1 MELPPA
7 SSPRPPT
14 TVRRNPPR
22 RAKQT
27 PLATAPG
34 PSSLSSAA
42 GGITPFPLDD
52 ILQPDPPQMP
62 PPVSKSPE
70 AKSADSSEN
79 LKVFLR
85 IRPLEIGPRPSRKP
99 CGSKAKPRGKCASPK
114 GGKSKK
120 KSSCLAVNDSH
131 SVTLSAQPSLLDS
144 KRTKSEVYDG
154 FSFVFPQ
161 DSLQQE
167 VYEKVMNP
175 LVLDLMEGKN
185 ALLVA
190 MGPTG
195 SGKTHTMFGCP
206 RDPGMLPLALRQIF
220 SHATGNGDP
229 HSSRSYYLSMFEIYS
244 ERGKGERIL
253 DLSPNGIDL
262 SLQQSTMKGLQEVMV
277 SSLAEAESLV
287 ACGMLKRATATTN
300 SNYQSSRS
308 QCIIN
313 IRAAHKNVDDEH
325 RFPPN
330 NAVLTIADLAG
341 AERERK
347 TGNQGARLSES
358 NFINNTSMV
367 FGLCL
372 RSLLEHQKNRKKPLH
387 KHFKNSLLTR
397 YLKDYL
403 EGKKR
408 MTLILTVK
416 PGEEDYADASF
427 LLRQASPYMKIKFN
441 NLEELANL
449 HGQKRTTTS
458 LIRVEHHKRM
468 KIDHSEASLV
478 DVGKVDTD
486 ANDENQ
492 MSKKE
497 VNSKKLQE
505 STIPHVFH
513 ISPISHERAHV
524 GVQCNEEVSVELQKI
539 KRNEEVMR
547 NFAKALWNVLKQYKQ
562 KLEDSEREAGNL
574 KEALRKEMAKTMEL
588 NKELKK
594 LSTCCSFHRH
604 PFPEEIFC
612 SDVDAPYEYCAAGP
626 FKPLSTTDDLTN
638 CDALLDDNTPPEIG
652 GQIHINMP
660 AVVLAHEDF
669 TELPEFG
676 LEMDSSNSNPTSL
689 DIKTANRDSS
699 SSISCSIVDDRT
711 ICSSSKEM
719 PTQQKEDK
727 KMQTSDTAELSIS
740 PGDVKKLSYEKDK
753 GFQEK
758 ANRTGDK
765 EQLKNIDVR
774 EISYPEGST
783 DHVKITLSSSN
794 VQKALV
800 EEKNACSSPVKYS
813 DSMCSSLSINKD
825 AKMQAHKILYH
836 KPESFQEQKQDHE
849 DLQGKEDGPTELS
862 CKPGPE
868 EMHSSPEIHSQTHDH
883 IKEGKD
889 IFPSVSQQS
898 QASYALSVRD
908 MKTSNKCQLAK
919 NLKEEKFD
927 SISKPKVAVKHKRRL
942 MPASA
947 MLLREFAGL
956 DMEINKPKESSD
968 RLNADEK
975 GRSDGSISL
984 FRLLQS
990 NLQH

>member
-1 MELPPA
+1 MELPPT

-27 PLATAPG
+27 PLATAPD

-42 GGITPFPLDD
+42 GGITPFPPDD
-52 ILQPDPPQMP
+52 ILQPDPPQIP
-62 PPVSKSPE
+62 PPVPRSP
-70 AKSADSSEN
+70 APKSAASSEN

-85 IRPLEIGPRPSRKP
+85 IRPHEIVPRPSRNP
-99 CGSKAKPRGKCASPK
+99 CGGKAKARGKCASPK
-114 GGKSKK
+114 GGKNKK
-120 KSSCLAVNDSH
+120 KSSCLAINDSH

-175 LVLDLMEGKN
+175 LVLDFIEGKS

-190 MGPTG
+190 VGPSG

-262 SLQQSTMKGLQEVMV
+262 SIQQSTIKGLQEVMV

-287 ACGMLKRATATTN
+287 ACGI
-300 SNYQSSRS
+300 RS
-308 QCIIN
+308 QYIIN
-313 IRAAHKNVDDEH
+313 IRAAHKNADDEH

-347 TGNQGARLSES
+347 TGNQGARLLES

-372 RSLLEHQKNRKKPLH
+372 RSLLEHQKNPKKPLH

-408 MTLILTVK
+408 MTL
-416 PGEEDYADASF
+416 
-427 LLRQASPYMKIKFN
+427 
-441 NLEELANL
+441 
-449 HGQKRTTTS
+449 
-458 LIRVEHHKRM
+458 
-468 KIDHSEASLV
+468 V

-486 ANDENQ
+486 INDENQ
-492 MSKKE
+492 MSKE
-497 VNSKKLQE
+497 G
-505 STIPHVFH
+505 
-513 ISPISHERAHV
+513 AHV
-524 GVQCNEEVSVELQKI
+524 GVQCNEEVYVELQKT
-539 KRNEEVMR
+539 KRNEEVIR

-574 KEALRKEMAKTMEL
+574 KEALRKEMAKSMKL
-588 NKELKK
+588 NKELKE
-594 LSTCCSFHRH
+594 LRSSCSFHRH
-604 PFPEEIFC
+604 PFPEEIF
-612 SDVDAPYEYCAAGP
+612 SSEVDAPYEYCAAGLS
-626 FKPLSTTDDLTN
+626 KPLSITDDLTN
-638 CDALLDDNTPPEIG
+638 CDAFLDDNTTPTIG

-660 AVVLAHEDF
+660 AGVLAHEDF
-669 TELPEFG
+669 TGLRDFG
-676 LEMDSSNSNPTSL
+676 LKMDSSNSNPTE
-689 DIKTANRDSS
+689 TANRDSS
-699 SSISCSIVDDRT
+699 SSISCSTVDDRT
-711 ICSSSKEM
+711 IYSSPKEM
-719 PTQQKEDK
+719 PTQQQEDK
-727 KMQTSDTAELSIS
+727 RMPTSDTAELSIS
-740 PGDVKKLSYEKDK
+740 PGDIKKLIYEKGK

-765 EQLKNIDVR
+765 EQLKTIDVR
-774 EISYPEGST
+774 EISYPEGS
-783 DHVKITLSSSN
+783 K
-794 VQKALV
+794 
-800 EEKNACSSPVKYS
+800 
-813 DSMCSSLSINKD
+813 
-825 AKMQAHKILYH
+825 
-836 KPESFQEQKQDHE
+836 
-849 DLQGKEDGPTELS
+849 
-862 CKPGPE
+862 
-868 EMHSSPEIHSQTHDH
+868 EMHSSPEIHPQTHDP

-889 IFPSVSQQS
+889 IFPSASQQL
-898 QASYALSVRD
+898 QTSYALPVRD
-908 MKTSNKCQLAK
+908 MKTSNKCQLTK
-919 NLKEEKFD
+919 NLKEQKYG
-927 SISKPKVAVKHKRRL
+927 STSKPKVAEKPKRRL

-956 DMEINKPKESSD
+956 DMEINKPKVFGNFFI
-968 RLNADEK
+968 LM
-975 GRSDGSISL
+975 
-984 FRLLQS
+984 
-990 NLQH
+990 

>member
-1 MELPPA
+1 MEFPPA
-7 SSPRPPT
+7 SSHRAPT

-27 PLATAPG
+27 PLAAAPD
-34 PSSLSSAA
+34 PSSLSSAVD
-42 GGITPFPLDD
+42 GITPFPLDE
-52 ILQPDPPQMP
+52 ILQPDPPQIP
-62 PPVSKSPE
+62 PPVPKSPE
-70 AKSADSSEN
+70 PQSADSSEN

-85 IRPLEIGPRPSRKP
+85 IRPLEIRPRPSRNP
-99 CGSKAKPRGKCASPK
+99 CGGKAKPRGKCASPK
-114 GGKSKK
+114 GGKNKN

-131 SVTLSAQPSLLDS
+131 SVTLSAQPSLLDL

-167 VYEKVMNP
+167 VYDKVMNP
-175 LVLDLMEGKN
+175 LVLDFMGGKN

-220 SHATGNGDP
+220 SHATGSGDP
-229 HSSRSYYLSMFEIYS
+229 YSSSSYYLSMFEIYS

-262 SLQQSTMKGLQEVMV
+262 SLQQSTIKGLQEVMI
-277 SSLAEAESLV
+277 SNLAEAESLV
-287 ACGMLKRATATTN
+287 TCGMLKRATAATN

-313 IRAAHKNVDDEH
+313 IRAARKSVDDEQH
-325 RFPPN
+325 FPPN

-347 TGNQGARLSES
+347 TGNQGARLLES

-372 RSLLEHQKNRKKPLH
+372 RSLLEHQKNPKKPLH

-403 EGKKR
+403 EGKKH

-416 PGEEDYADASF
+416 PGEEDYADTSF

-441 NLEELANL
+441 NLEELTNL
-449 HGQKRTTTS
+449 HSQKRTTTS
-458 LIRVEHHKRM
+458 LIRMDHYKRM
-468 KIDHSEASLV
+468 KFDNSETSLV

-497 VNSKKLQE
+497 VNSQKLQE
-505 STIPHVFH
+505 SEIPQVLN
-513 ISPISHERAHV
+513 ISPKSRGGVHV
-524 GVQCNEEVSVELQKI
+524 GVQCNEEVHVELQKI

-562 KLEDSEREAGNL
+562 KLEDSEREVGNM
-574 KEALRKEMAKTMEL
+574 KEALRKEMAKVMEL
-588 NKELKK
+588 NKELKE
-594 LSTCCSFHRH
+594 LRSCCSFHKH
-604 PFPEEIFC
+604 PSPEEIF
-612 SDVDAPYEYCAAGP
+612 SSEVDASYEYCAAGP
-626 FKPLSTTDDLTN
+626 SKSLSITDDFTN
-638 CDALLDDNTPPEIG
+638 FDASLDDDTTPEIG
-652 GQIHINMP
+652 DQLCIGMP
-660 AVVLAHEDF
+660 AMVLAHEDF
-669 TELPEFG
+669 TGLPDFG
-676 LEMDSSNSNPTSL
+676 LETDSSNSNQSE
-689 DIKTANRDSS
+689 TAKRDSS
-699 SSISCSIVDDRT
+699 SPISFSVVDDRT
-711 ICSSSKEM
+711 ICSSPKEM
-719 PTQQKEDK
+719 PTQQQEDK
-727 KMQTSDTAELSIS
+727 K
-740 PGDVKKLSYEKDK
+740 KDK

-758 ANRTGDK
+758 DYRTGDK
-765 EQLKNIDVR
+765 EQLKNIDVK
-774 EISYPEGST
+774 EISSPESSADGAYADPLVNSKQT
-783 DHVKITLSSSN
+783 YLTVRHVKITLSSSN

-800 EEKNACSSPVKYS
+800 EEKNACSSQVKYS
-813 DSMCSSLSINKD
+813 DIVCSSLSVNKD
-825 AKMQAHKILYH
+825 AKTQAHQLLYH
-836 KPESFQEQKQDHE
+836 RPENFQGQKHDHE
-849 DLQGKEDGPTELS
+849 DLQGKEDRPTELS

-868 EMHSSPEIHSQTHDH
+868 EMHSSPEIPPQIHEP

-889 IFPSVSQQS
+889 ILPSVSQQLQES
-898 QASYALSVRD
+898 DVQPVID
-908 MKTSNKCQLAK
+908 MKTSSKCQLTK
-919 NLKEEKFD
+919 NPKEVKRD
-927 SISKPKVAVKHKRRL
+927 SISKPKVAEKPKRRL

-956 DMEINKPKESSD
+956 DMEIDKPKESRG

-975 GRSDGSISL
+975 MRSDGSISL
-984 FRLLQS
+984 FHLLQS